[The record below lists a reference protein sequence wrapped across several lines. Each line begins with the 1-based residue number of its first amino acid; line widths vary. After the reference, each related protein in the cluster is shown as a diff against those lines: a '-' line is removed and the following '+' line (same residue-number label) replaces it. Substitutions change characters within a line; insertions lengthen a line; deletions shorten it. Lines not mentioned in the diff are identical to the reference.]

1 MMTLR
6 ILIRKNLKRREKKVQ
21 TMSLFICL
29 TQNYIWITII
39 TNNREV
45 KWIMLKLK
53 EEVLEIS
60 SQLSLNLEEYSLF
73 HTKIKLVKINHQKM
87 TSDLIIRSN
96 LTNQK
101 PFMVI
106 TFHFSAQK
114 DLTDTLDSP
123 FSSKETRLQLI
134 ISM

>member
-53 EEVLEIS
+53 EGVLEIS

-73 HTKIKLVKINHQKM
+73 HTKIKWVKINHQKM